1 MAQNGSEREPFQ
13 QDRPGGE
20 APDTTPGPP
29 LPADGQGSAGSEGQ
43 SRPGTGALPDYKGT
57 ARPPA
62 GETRPPVTRAGMIWA
77 AVASALV
84 VLVLLIIFILQNQ
97 VLVQVT
103 FFGLEGVVALGL
115 ALFIAAVAGGVLVA
129 MAGAARI
136 IQLRA
141 ADHRRRVA
149 QTRRRQ

>member
-1 MAQNGSEREPFQ
+1 MTQSGSEQGPFE
-13 QDRPGGE
+13 QDRPRRK
-20 APDTTPGPP
+20 APDSTPGPP
-29 LPADGQGSAGSEGQ
+29 LPADGQRPAGGEGLPK
-43 SRPGTGALPDYKGT
+43 PGAAALPDYNGT
-57 ARPPA
+57 SRPPA
-62 GETRPPVTRAGMIWA
+62 GETRRPVTRAGMIWA

-97 VLVQVT
+97 VLVQVR
-103 FFGLEGVVALGL
+103 FFGLEGVVSLGL

-141 ADHRRRVA
+141 VDHRRRVA
-149 QTRRRQ
+149 ETRKR

>member
-1 MAQNGSEREPFQ
+1 MAQSGSERDPFE
-13 QDRPGGE
+13 QDRPGRK
-20 APDTTPGPP
+20 APDSRPDP
-29 LPADGQGSAGSEGQ
+29 LLPSDAQPSAGSEGQ
-43 SRPGTGALPDYKGT
+43 PRPGTAALPDYNST
-57 ARPPA
+57 PPPPA
-62 GETRPPVTRAGMIWA
+62 GEARRPVTRAGMIWA

-97 VLVQVT
+97 VLVQVK

-149 QTRRRQ
+149 QTRRR

>member
-1 MAQNGSEREPFQ
+1 MAQSGSERDPFEH
-13 QDRPGGE
+13 DRPGRQSPE
-20 APDTTPGPP
+20 SAPGPP
-29 LPADGQGSAGSEGQ
+29 LPAEGQPSAGSEGQ
-43 SRPGTGALPDYKGT
+43 PRPGTAALPDYSGT
-57 ARPPA
+57 SRPPA
-62 GETRPPVTRAGMIWA
+62 VEPRRPVTRAGMIWA

-97 VLVQVT
+97 VLVQIK

-149 QTRRRQ
+149 ETRKR

>member
-1 MAQNGSEREPFQ
+1 MAQSGSERDPLE
-13 QDRPGGE
+13 QDRPGRP
-20 APDTTPGPP
+20 APDSTPGPP
-29 LPADGQGSAGSEGQ
+29 PPADGPRPAGSEGQ
-43 SRPGTGALPDYKGT
+43 SRPGTAALPDYDAT
-57 ARPPA
+57 SRPPA
-62 GETRPPVTRAGMIWA
+62 VETRRPVTRAGMIWA

-97 VLVQVT
+97 VLVQVK

-149 QTRRRQ
+149 ETRRR